1 MTIMSPVINI
11 LRSDSGNRN
20 FQPKCINWSYLSL
33 GKVDLIQIKKNKQ
46 PDNFNMNHTTGGK
59 NGPCHP
65 PRKKVT
71 AIADTVIMLAYS
83 AMKNMANFIL
93 LYSVW
98 YPATSSD
105 SASGR
110 SNGQRLTSAIALVK

>member
-1 MTIMSPVINI
+1 MTSPVINI
-11 LRSDSGNRN
+11 LNSESGNKN

-33 GKVDLIQIKKNKQ
+33 GNVDRIQMKKNKH
-46 PDNFNMNHTTGGK
+46 PDNLSINQTTGGK

-65 PRKKVT
+65 PRKNVT
-71 AIADTVIMLAYS
+71 AIADTVIILAYS
-83 AMKNMANFIL
+83 AMKNIANFML

-110 SNGQRLTSAIALVK
+110 SNGHRLTSAIALVK

>member
-1 MTIMSPVINI
+1 MINPVIKI
-11 LRSDSGNRN
+11 LNRESGSKN
-20 FQPKCINWSYLSL
+20 FQPKFINWSYLSL
-33 GKVDLIQIKKNKQ
+33 GYVDLTQIKKNKQ
-46 PDNFNMNHTTGGK
+46 ADNFNMNHTTGGK
-59 NGPCHP
+59 NGPCQP

-71 AIADTVIMLAYS
+71 AMADTVIMLAYS
-83 AMKNMANFIL
+83 AMKNVANFML

-110 SNGQRLTSAIALVK
+110 SNGHRFTSAKALVQ

>member
-1 MTIMSPVINI
+1 
-11 LRSDSGNRN
+11 
-20 FQPKCINWSYLSL
+20 
-33 GKVDLIQIKKNKQ
+33 
-46 PDNFNMNHTTGGK
+46 MNHTTGGK
-59 NGPCHP
+59 NGPCQP

-71 AIADTVIMLAYS
+71 AMADTVIMLAYS
-83 AMKNMANFIL
+83 AMKNVANFIL

-110 SNGQRLTSAIALVK
+110 SKGHRFTSAIALVQKKKNPMRCNKIFHSFDCPLTTSTRLNDSVSMTTPISDNPRVSS